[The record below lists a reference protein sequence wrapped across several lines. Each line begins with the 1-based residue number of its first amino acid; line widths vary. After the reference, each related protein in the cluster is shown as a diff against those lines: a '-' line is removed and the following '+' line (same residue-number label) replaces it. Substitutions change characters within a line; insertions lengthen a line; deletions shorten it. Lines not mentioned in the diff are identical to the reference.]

1 MSYSNDAN
9 LGAKAGVNTD
19 GITKLEVSISSSA
32 LKIKKSLDDIYD
44 LIDDSSSYFGGD
56 TKDDF
61 LKKFNDVIGK
71 RTRIKELNNTYMYY
85 INNKPKHL
93 VHELIGTTFY
103 VSLSNLGYEI
113 IRFMR
118 NKKIGKCIVDIIVIA
133 ERNGIEEVFFVEV
146 QRHFNH
152 ITKCTDK
159 YKELYYSNEWKEVFE
174 EFPKVV
180 VVSDMKYLPRYS
192 EFEVLKI
199 KTDCSDINKLLN

>member
-1 MSYSNDAN
+1 MNIINFIHEVELATTQNINDLFFKDVSKTVLSRRLNHLVNYSY
-9 LGAKAGVNTD
+9 
-19 GITKLEVSISSSA
+19 
-32 LKIKKSLDDIYD
+32 LK
-44 LIDDSSSYFGGD
+44 
-56 TKDDF
+56 
-61 LKKFNDVIGK
+61 
-71 RTRIKELNNTYMYY
+71 RIRVKELNNSYMYY
-85 INNKPKHL
+85 IDSKPKHL
-93 VHELIGTTFY
+93 VHELIGTSFY
-103 VSLSNLGYEI
+103 VALSNTGYHI
-113 IRFMR
+113 LRFIR
-118 NKKIGKCIVDIIVIA
+118 NKRLGNCIIDIIIIA

>member
-1 MSYSNDAN
+1 MTERDMNIINFIHEVELATTQQICDLYFSDVSKTVLSRRLNHLVNYSY
-9 LGAKAGVNTD
+9 L
-19 GITKLEVSISSSA
+19 
-32 LKIKKSLDDIYD
+32 
-44 LIDDSSSYFGGD
+44 
-56 TKDDF
+56 
-61 LKKFNDVIGK
+61 K

>member
-1 MSYSNDAN
+1 MSQFVERARKYPFLTTSDVREIGNADDNFQILSRRLNHLVNYSY
-9 LGAKAGVNTD
+9 L
-19 GITKLEVSISSSA
+19 
-32 LKIKKSLDDIYD
+32 
-44 LIDDSSSYFGGD
+44 
-56 TKDDF
+56 
-61 LKKFNDVIGK
+61 K

>member
-1 MSYSNDAN
+1 MTERDMNIINFIHEVELATTQNINDLFFKDVSKTVLSRRLNHLVNYSY
-9 LGAKAGVNTD
+9 L
-19 GITKLEVSISSSA
+19 
-32 LKIKKSLDDIYD
+32 
-44 LIDDSSSYFGGD
+44 
-56 TKDDF
+56 
-61 LKKFNDVIGK
+61 K

-159 YKELYYSNEWKEVFE
+159 YKDLYYSNEWKEVFE

-180 VVSDMKYLPRYS
+180 VVSDMKYLPRYN